1 MQFPLQQWKELLAD
15 AFAPARCMQCAF
27 EGTWYCA
34 SCRNNAPIALQ
45 SCIGCKTDR
54 PRGTTCLS
62 CREDIPLAGVIS
74 AGAYSNHALQ
84 RGIGWLKFKGVREI
98 AEPLSGLLIS
108 KLPLIAPLDEL
119 SKRAVLVPIPL
130 HKRKFQHRGFNQSE
144 DIARVI
150 STICNIEVAPML
162 VRTKATHSQAK
173 LPHDQ
178 RPHNVHAAFSLAC
191 SQEEYETLIVE
202 KPIIIL
208 VDDVTTTGAT
218 LIAAARAL
226 PPIPERKIFGAVAA
240 RG

>member
-1 MQFPLQQWKELLAD
+1 MRSWLPQWSKLLAD

-27 EGTWYCA
+27 EGTWYCT

-54 PRGTTCLS
+54 PRGTTCRS
-62 CREDIPLAGVIS
+62 CREDIPLAGVVS

-84 RGIGWLKFKGVREI
+84 RGIAWLKFKGVRKI
-98 AEPLSGLLIS
+98 AEPIGGLLIS

-150 STICNIEVAPML
+150 STICNIELAPIL

-178 RPHNVHAAFSLAC
+178 RSHNVLNAFALSC
-191 SQEEYETLIVE
+191 SQAEFETLAAK

-226 PPIPERKIFGAVAA
+226 PPISERKIFGAVVA

>member
-1 MQFPLQQWKELLAD
+1 MRSWLPQWSKLLAD

-27 EGTWYCA
+27 EGTWYCT

-54 PRGTTCLS
+54 PRGTTCRS
-62 CREDIPLAGVIS
+62 CREDIPLAGVVS

-84 RGIGWLKFKGVREI
+84 RGIAWLK
-98 AEPLSGLLIS
+98 L
-108 KLPLIAPLDEL
+108 
-119 SKRAVLVPIPL
+119 LVPIPL

-150 STICNIEVAPML
+150 STICNIELAPIL

-178 RPHNVHAAFSLAC
+178 RSHNVLNAFALSC
-191 SQEEYETLIVE
+191 SQAEFETLAAK

-226 PPIPERKIFGAVAA
+226 PPISERKIFGAVVA